1 MGWLQDY
8 LLYNRLFTWYRLQ
21 AAGKGVRCDQAPS
34 SLGNSMLHDCAWLS
48 GRPFTAWGRPVLCF
62 PCFVLGWLG

>member
-21 AAGKGVRCDQAPS
+21 AAGKGVRCDQALS
-34 SLGNSMLHDCAWLS
+34 SLGNGMLHDGARLIRTPLHS
-48 GRPFTAWGRPVLCF
+48 MGVSCF
-62 PCFVLGWLG
+62 LFDFLVRFG